1 MLKKNNQ
8 KILVEKLLQ
17 YLASTYALYLK
28 TQNFHWNVTGPAFF
42 VLHSFFEKQ
51 YQELAEAIDVIAE
64 QIRTFGVL
72 IPGTFKQ
79 FSRLTKVKD
88 APGKKNAKKMIT
100 QLLADHLLMSDLTKE
115 LISISK
121 DYQNDFVQDLS
132 INRLKWHEKIIWM
145 LRSYS

>member
-79 FSRLTKVKD
+79 LNRLTKIKD
-88 APGKKNAKKMIT
+88 ATGKKNAKKMIA

-132 INRLKWHEKIIWM
+132 INRLKWHEKFIWM

>member
-72 IPGTFKQ
+72 IPGTFKHLN
-79 FSRLTKVKD
+79 RLTKIKD
-88 APGKKNAKKMIT
+88 AAGKKNAKKMIA
-100 QLLADHLLMSDLTKE
+100 QLLADHVLMSDLTKE